1 MIHFIFTD
9 RDPRYMFLKGDTSED
24 ISNLKCFKSM
34 CCPVDPACYLPSY
47 KNSGRPQYT
56 QDFIWE
62 YDQVSGDKVYYG
74 AIGMWQVAYKFFK
87 TNNYEFDGLLENKDF
102 FKNKIQHS
110 FEEFVEIIRGWNL
123 KYFPRPYQLEAAYK
137 ILQYK
142 QSLSVL
148 STRAG
153 KTLIAYCVFRYCME
167 YLNMKR
173 ILMIVPSITLVKQG
187 YSDFDEYAEFFKT
200 ECIWSGGKIVESSN
214 LTIGTFQSLIGFL
227 DRKSKRYNQSFFDTY
242 DFVFVDEVHRATAN
256 QIKTI
261 ISQPFMKNVK
271 IAYGMT
277 GTLPKEKTIDSFCLH
292 SLLGAKIQ
300 DIEPKELMDAGYISK
315 IDITQI
321 RLSYKNVEKQYD
333 AFIKCAEYVLGEFV
347 MEQDPKNPK
356 RKKKIMLQN
365 PEHQI
370 LALKKLP
377 DGLLDTKLQL
387 ELQYGKDTP
396 EFKNHYIDILYEMVK
411 ASDTANFLVIERMM
425 SHFMEERIDF
435 LCYNILPLCINN
447 TLILAHHTQYIDK
460 LYIIIKERFPDKNIV
475 KITGSVNL
483 KERQKIIQMFK
494 ENNNCI
500 MIASYGTMSTG
511 ITLHNLC
518 HGILF
523 ESFKSN
529 VVNMQSLG
537 RGLGLS
543 DLKEKYEVYDIIDM
557 FDEALKTKSIF
568 LQGAEKIKIY
578 KKNEYP
584 YKIVNKT
591 I

>member
-1 MIHFIFTD
+1 MIHFIFTEK
-9 RDPRYMFLKGDTSED
+9 DPRYMFLKGDTDED
-24 ISNLKCFKSM
+24 IANLKCYKTS
-34 CCPVDPACYLPSY
+34 CCPTDPACFLPSY
-47 KNSGRPQYT
+47 KNSGRPPFT

-62 YDQVSGDKVYYG
+62 YKQPTGETVFYG
-74 AIGMWQVAYKFFK
+74 AIGMWQTAYRFFK
-87 TNNYEFDGLLENKDF
+87 GNNYEFTGLLENSNF
-102 FKNKIQHS
+102 FKREVKHT
-110 FEEFVEIIRGWNL
+110 FDEFVEIIRSWNL
-123 KYFPRPYQLEAAYK
+123 KFFPRPYQLEAAYK
-137 ILQYK
+137 VLQYK

-153 KTLIAYCVFRYCME
+153 KTLIAYCIFRYMME
-167 YLNMKR
+167 YMDVKR

-187 YSDFDEYAEFFKT
+187 YNDFNEYAEFFNT
-200 ECIWSGGKIVESSN
+200 ECVWSGGKLVESSN
-214 LTIGTFQSLIGFL
+214 LTIGTFQSLIGYL
-227 DRKSKRYNQSFFDTY
+227 DRTSKKYNPSFFDKY
-242 DFVFVDEVHRATAN
+242 DCVFVDEVHRATAN

-271 IAYGMT
+271 LSFGMT
-277 GTLPKEKTIDSFCLH
+277 GTLPSEKSVDSYCLH

-300 DIEPKELMDAGYISK
+300 DIEPKELMDAGYISP

-321 RLSYKNVEKQYD
+321 RLSYKNIEKQYD
-333 AFIKCAEYVLGEFV
+333 AFIKCAEYVLSDFV
-347 MEQDPKNPK
+347 TEPDPKNVK
-356 RKKKIMLQN
+356 RKKKILLEN

-370 LALKKLP
+370 INLKKMP
-377 DGLLDTKLQL
+377 DGLIDAKIKLQ
-387 ELQYGKDTP
+387 EKYKDNIK
-396 EFKNHYIDILYEMVK
+396 EFKYNYAQLLVKMVS
-411 ASDTANFLVIERMM
+411 ADDTANFLVIERMM
-425 SHFMEERIDF
+425 SHFMTERIDY

-447 TLILAHHTQYIDK
+447 TLILAHHTQYINM
-460 LYIIIKERFPDKNIV
+460 LYDILKDRFPDKHIV
-475 KITGSVNL
+475 KIIGSVNL
-483 KERQKIIQMFK
+483 KKRQKIIDMFK

-543 DLKEKYEVYDIIDM
+543 DIKDKYEVYDIIDIY
-557 FDEALKTKSIF
+557 DKSLDIKALF
-568 LQGAEKIKIY
+568 LQGLAKIRIY
-578 KKNEYP
+578 KKNKYP
-584 YKIVNKT
+584 YKIINKT